1 MDLTNRI
8 RSMDNFLEANFFVRC
23 EEIINEFKVLS
34 ISFADMLAIGGFD
47 YLCKTGK

>member
-23 EEIINEFKVLS
+23 EEIISEFKVFS